1 VQAAVAE
8 QVDLKDLKVLAETVV
23 AETVHLILKVKD
35 KMVQLILVAEAVL
48 VEEFLLH
55 VILEQV
61 VLVVQ
66 ESLLLKN
73 PIKDM
78 QPQEYGT

>member
-8 QVDLKDLKVLAETVV
+8 QVDLQDLKVLAETVV

-66 ESLLLKN
+66 ESLL
-73 PIKDM
+73 
-78 QPQEYGT
+78 

>member
-66 ESLLLKN
+66 ESLL
-73 PIKDM
+73 
-78 QPQEYGT
+78 

>member
-1 VQAAVAE
+1 VQEAVAE
-8 QVDLKDLKVLAETVV
+8 QADLQDLKVLAETVV

-55 VILEQV
+55 LILEQV
-61 VLVVQ
+61 VLEVQ
-66 ESLLLKN
+66 ELLL
-73 PIKDM
+73 
-78 QPQEYGT
+78 

>member
-1 VQAAVAE
+1 VQEAVAE
-8 QVDLKDLKVLAETVV
+8 QADLQDLKVLAETVV

-66 ESLLLKN
+66 ESLL
-73 PIKDM
+73 
-78 QPQEYGT
+78 